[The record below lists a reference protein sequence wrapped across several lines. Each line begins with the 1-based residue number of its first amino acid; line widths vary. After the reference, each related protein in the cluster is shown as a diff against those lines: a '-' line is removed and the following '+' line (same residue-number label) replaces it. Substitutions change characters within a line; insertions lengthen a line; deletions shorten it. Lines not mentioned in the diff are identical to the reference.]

1 MRRSSLDII
10 AALVAIANTS
20 GTPAV
25 LRMAIQLSVSRTHL
39 APQNAA
45 VVEACVP
52 LVSLTSESY
61 RMRRHRDAI
70 NALRPALTG
79 RPEGGEISRSH
90 LGNSRDP

>member
-52 LVSLTSESY
+52 LVSLKGDSY
-61 RMRRHRDAI
+61 RLRDKDLGARPG
-70 NALRPALTG
+70 ARPA
-79 RPEGGEISRSH
+79 EIA
-90 LGNSRDP
+90 